1 LALDFARSPPNDP
14 PCPDDCG
21 AAQLPEQNMTKLKL
35 AVVVAL
41 LAGAALLWTIQHQ
54 EEARLRG
61 ERDSL
66 QSQLGSMAGLQADNE
81 RLSNLVTQ
89 AKASLSSEEL
99 SELLRLRDEAGML
112 RRETNQLPRLKEQND
127 QLRAALKAANDA
139 QKSRSTPSTV
149 AEPPLAVYPKA
160 TWAFAGFAT
169 PEAAFRSLNWAA
181 SNADTNTFMAGMTP
195 EAYAKMFG
203 NASNGNPAEDLK
215 NKINQNTEFRILS
228 KKMISDSEVLV
239 NALGD
244 AEGFNTPAKL
254 IFRNI
259 DGQWKFSEG
268 R

>member
-1 LALDFARSPPNDP
+1 
-14 PCPDDCG
+14 
-21 AAQLPEQNMTKLKL
+21 MTKLKL
-35 AVVVAL
+35 AVVIAL
-41 LAGAALLWTIQHQ
+41 FAGAALLWTVQRQ
-54 EEARLRG
+54 EEARLRA

-66 QSQLGSMAGLQADNE
+66 QSQLGPMAGLQADNE
-81 RLSNLVTQ
+81 RLSNLVVQ
-89 AKASLSSEEL
+89 AKAPLSGEES
-99 SELLRLRDEAGML
+99 SELLRLRGEAGML

-127 QLRAALKAANDA
+127 QLRAALKAASDA
-139 QKSRSTPSTV
+139 QESRLTASPAV
-149 AEPPLAVYPKA
+149 EPPLAVYPK
-160 TWAFAGFAT
+160 TSWAFAGFAT

-181 SNADTNTFMAGMTP
+181 SNADTNTFLAGMTP
-195 EAYAKMFG
+195 EAYEKMFG

-228 KKMISDSEVLV
+228 KEVISDSEVLV

-259 DGQWKFSEG
+259 DGQWKFTGE